1 MAVDR
6 TERLKAKFA
15 TETWPKVLVLKD
27 KHENEYFLISN
38 AAALWRAA
46 LEILEIRL
54 EQQYIRQPEPPR
66 PVEEVPDD
74 VIEKLP
80 EAMRK
85 KAISDKQANVGLA
98 KRHAIYVDIWNNV
111 QKALA
116 EKDGVLAYQI
126 LSDRKDHEYEGF
138 EFVRLKVP

>member
-1 MAVDR
+1 
-6 TERLKAKFA
+6 
-15 TETWPKVLVLKD
+15 VLVLKD

-80 EAMRK
+80 EAMRNFT
-85 KAISDKQANVGLA
+85 IANTGG
-98 KRHAIYVDIWNNV
+98 RTEI
-111 QKALA
+111 
-116 EKDGVLAYQI
+116 
-126 LSDRKDHEYEGF
+126 
-138 EFVRLKVP
+138 